1 MPNKRIMIRK
11 NIFTILT
18 SLLIFYLSLAGSSTL
33 GYRGF
38 LNIPYIDTI
47 GHFGLYF
54 ILMSVIIL
62 EHKKAFVNT
71 RQLILVALIPFFFG
85 TLMELFQLILTSDR
99 KGELLD
105 AAANASGIVSS
116 IFIWLMINPYYRI
129 DSLE

>member
-1 MPNKRIMIRK
+1 MIRK

-18 SLLIFYLSLAGSSTL
+18 SLLIFYLSLAGSSTF

-38 LNIPYIDTI
+38 LNIPYIDKI
-47 GHFGLYF
+47 GHFALYF
-54 ILMSVIIL
+54 TLMSVIIL

-99 KGELLD
+99 SGELLD
-105 AAANASGIVSS
+105 AAANASGIASS
-116 IFIWLMINPYYRI
+116 IFIWLIVNPYYRI
-129 DSLE
+129 DS

>member
-18 SLLIFYLSLAGSSTL
+18 SLLIFYLSLAGSSTF

-38 LNIPYIDTI
+38 LNIPYIDKI

>member
-1 MPNKRIMIRK
+1 MIRK

-18 SLLIFYLSLAGSSTL
+18 SLLIFYLSLAGSSTF

-38 LNIPYIDTI
+38 LNIPYIDKI

>member
-1 MPNKRIMIRK
+1 
-11 NIFTILT
+11 
-18 SLLIFYLSLAGSSTL
+18 
-33 GYRGF
+33 
-38 LNIPYIDTI
+38 
-47 GHFGLYF
+47 
-54 ILMSVIIL
+54 MSVIIL